1 MFIRS
6 VMNKGKNWGQE
17 WVEMIVKSGAWNCW
31 CALLTAFIPEF
42 SEGSGGVQ
50 GGERSEEYACTG
62 IMPSCGHPEYGGCL
76 GKACLQFSLCCVLLL
91 LTSLLPFFIQVALRS
106 QFSGVNPVCSPPLP
120 PTLLGALLR
129 CPLPSTL
136 C

>member
-1 MFIRS
+1 MFIQS

-50 GGERSEEYACTG
+50 GGEGSEEYACTG
-62 IMPSCGHPEYGGCL
+62 IMPSCGHREYGVERRQPTPYPDRGM
-76 GKACLQFSLCCVLLL
+76 
-91 LTSLLPFFIQVALRS
+91 R
-106 QFSGVNPVCSPPLP
+106 NPQELF
-120 PTLLGALLR
+120 
-129 CPLPSTL
+129 
-136 C
+136 